1 MSGTFI
7 GPAPPSFLSFTGSCV
22 ESRSASNSNQ
32 PTKKTKAGFPK
43 KVTLFQGGQV
53 FSLLVVPKDSA
64 PELFGDERKHAPRL
78 LRSFTFGSCC
88 KKVPAVY
95 IHFLLSI
102 RLTTELLHE
111 PIVYG
116 LGSAA
121 GIPSKRAAPSQFFSL
136 HL

>member
-32 PTKKTKAGFPK
+32 PTKTKAGLPK